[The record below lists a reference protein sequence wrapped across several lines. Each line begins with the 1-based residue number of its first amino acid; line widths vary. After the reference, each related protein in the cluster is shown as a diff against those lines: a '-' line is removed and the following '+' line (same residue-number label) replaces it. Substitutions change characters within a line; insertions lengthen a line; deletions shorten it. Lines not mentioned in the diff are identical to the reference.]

1 MEVTLEAT
9 SREKTGSSESRRVR
23 SSGLIPAVMYG
34 LGAEPVSYTHLRA
47 HET

>member
-23 SSGLIPAVMYG
+23 SSGLKYW
-34 LGAEPVSYTHLRA
+34 
-47 HET
+47 